1 MQIDIPI
8 IDPLTGPGLAEIF
21 NQLFIGFAMGMIMQI
36 ATAGVVVAGQ
46 VVSGSMGL
54 TMATLIDPNVGNVP
68 VISGL
73 FNVLGTL
80 LFLAM
85 GGHLIVFGILLDS
98 FTQFPIG
105 KNLMTQD
112 VYGKMLAW
120 SAMMFLASVLI
131 ALPVLMTLLF
141 VNVGLGFVTRA
152 APSLNIFSVGFSAM
166 LMAGFVI
173 LWLAL
178 PSTVGRMNWLWVQTY
193 AQMRALFLG

>member
-1 MQIDIPI
+1 
-8 IDPLTGPGLAEIF
+8 
-21 NQLFIGFAMGMIMQI
+21 
-36 ATAGVVVAGQ
+36 
-46 VVSGSMGL
+46 
-54 TMATLIDPNVGNVP
+54 LIDPNVGNVP

-98 FTQFPIG
+98 FTVFPIG
-105 KNLMTQD
+105 KNLMSQD

-131 ALPVLMTLLF
+131 ALPVMMTLLF

-152 APSLNIFSVGFSAM
+152 APSLNIFSVGFPATIA
-166 LMAGFVI
+166 AGFLI
-173 LWLAL
+173 LIFSLE
-178 PSTVGRMNWLWVQTY
+178 SIVSRMQWVWMQ
-193 AQMRALFLG
+193 AFSHVRDLLGVVN

>member
-1 MQIDIPI
+1 
-8 IDPLTGPGLAEIF
+8 
-21 NQLFIGFAMGMIMQI
+21 
-36 ATAGVVVAGQ
+36 
-46 VVSGSMGL
+46 MGL

-98 FTQFPIG
+98 FTVFPIG
-105 KNLMTQD
+105 KNLMSQD

-152 APSLNIFSVGFSAM
+152 APSLNIFSVGLPA
-166 LMAGFVI
+166 LLIAGFVV
-173 LWLAL
+173 LWLSI
-178 PSTVGRMNWLWVQTY
+178 PSVIQRISWLWVQTFS
-193 AQMRALFLG
+193 QMRSLLTGG